1 MGCHGEDDAL
11 ADSVGVMSR
20 DRASKASRSSSQE
33 MEQLYIR
40 HSRDVYRR
48 ARELLGDDA
57 ARDATQEVFIR
68 VLRLG
73 GKVPSEPTPTAWLH
87 RVTTNLCLNR
97 LRDRKRRQEILTS
110 AYAPALMADGA
121 AVSAPVGEP
130 RAIVL
135 DMLDH
140 IPEELQDVA
149 GYSLLDELTYEE
161 IARLL
166 GISKRTVCNRLA
178 EFRDI
183 VTRLY
188 PDLRLA
194 S

>member
-1 MGCHGEDDAL
+1 
-11 ADSVGVMSR
+11 MSR
-20 DRASKASRSSSQE
+20 DRASNGSRSPSHD

-57 ARDATQEVFIR
+57 ARDATQEVFMR
-68 VLRLG
+68 VIRLG

-110 AYAPALMADGA
+110 AYAPALIADGA
-121 AVSAPVGEP
+121 ASSAPVGEP

-135 DMLDH
+135 DILNQ

-149 GYSLLDELTYEE
+149 VYSLLDELTYEE